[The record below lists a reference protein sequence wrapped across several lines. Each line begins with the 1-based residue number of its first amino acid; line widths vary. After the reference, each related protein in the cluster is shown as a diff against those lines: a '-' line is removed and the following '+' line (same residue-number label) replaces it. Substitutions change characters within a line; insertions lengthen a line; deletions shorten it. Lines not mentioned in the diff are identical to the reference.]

1 MKLQFEEGGFHL
13 KRMTYWINTIKQFR
27 GEKLRQICSSELFLK
42 RGLIFLKSQIHPK
55 GKKERFLQF
64 LLTWIILTINSS
76 NSQMHLL
83 WSSQRKAQSPRVTQ
97 DLGLFAAGA

>member
-13 KRMTYWINTIKQFR
+13 KRMIYWINTIKQLR
-27 GEKLRQICSSELFLK
+27 GKKLRQIHSSELFLK

-55 GKKERFLQF
+55 RKKERFLQF
-64 LLTWIILTINSS
+64 ILTWITINSS
-76 NSQMHLL
+76 NSQIHLL
-83 WSSQRKAQSPRVTQ
+83 WRSQRKAQSPRVTQ